1 MKILRFIAVG
11 VVLGVLTFYTVAW
24 GANPPL
30 PKADALVYITSFGQS
45 QDANF
50 VNLLGGRVK
59 LERKYEALGT
69 PNDASWGSA
78 KTLIAVLGGSGKG
91 LGAAG
96 MNVSSEKARCDSLIA
111 SARESK
117 KFIIGMHIGG
127 EDRRGP
133 NSEAFLPYAGE
144 VDFMIVRADGNKD
157 GYFTKL
163 CEEKKIPLYIV
174 ENTKEVEAV
183 LKGIFEL

>member
-1 MKILRFIAVG
+1 MKKFF
-11 VVLGVLTFYTVAW
+11 VLLLSMLFLAGAAW
-24 GANPPL
+24 ANPDL
-30 PKADALVYITSFGQS
+30 PKSEAPVYITSFGQS

-59 LERKYEALGT
+59 LGRKYETLGH
-69 PNDASWGSA
+69 PKGDDWSSA

-96 MNVSSEKARCDSLIA
+96 MNLASEKERCDSLIA
-111 SARESK
+111 SARENK

-133 NSEAFLPYAGE
+133 NSEAFVPYAGE
-144 VDFMIVRADGNKD
+144 VDFMIVRSDGNKD

-163 CEEKKIPLYIV
+163 CEEKKVPLYVV
-174 ENTKEVEAV
+174 ENTKEIESV
-183 LKGIFEL
+183 LKRVFGLE

>member
-1 MKILRFIAVG
+1 MKKFF
-11 VVLGVLTFYTVAW
+11 VLFLSVFLLCGAAW
-24 GANPPL
+24 ANPEL
-30 PKADALVYITSFGQS
+30 PKAEAPVFITSFGQS

-59 LERKYEALGT
+59 LDRVYRVLGT
-69 PNDASWGSA
+69 PEGDEWNST

-96 MNVSSEKARCDSLIA
+96 LDLPSEKARCESILA
-111 SARESK
+111 AAREAK

-133 NSEAFLPYAGE
+133 TSEAFVPYAGE
-144 VDFMIVRADGNKD
+144 VDFMIVCSDGNKD

-163 CEEKKIPLYIV
+163 CEEKKVPLYIV
-174 ENTKEVEAV
+174 ENTKEIEGV
-183 LKGIFEL
+183 LKQIFSLE